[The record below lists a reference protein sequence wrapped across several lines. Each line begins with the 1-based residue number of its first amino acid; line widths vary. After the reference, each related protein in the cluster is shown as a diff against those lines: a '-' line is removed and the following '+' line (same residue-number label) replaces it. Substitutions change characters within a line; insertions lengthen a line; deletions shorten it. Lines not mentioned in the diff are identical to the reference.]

1 MAGGVTGA
9 VDWSLAERAAREV
22 ARADDRAPTA
32 AERARIEEAFR
43 LAEHWLDAGALPQP
57 PDAGRTLVLDRDE
70 WIDLAIPMFMRLI
83 GPIAEASTEALVAL
97 ASRQLQELGR
107 LLEDSPDALDGGI
120 DGLGLE
126 ALGLDAE
133 RIGDLDL
140 SMFGL
145 GEAQAEQLREQLR
158 ALLASGQGLGD
169 LMRGALEAMGGTGGL
184 GSAGGPGGLGGL
196 GAMGDAGAMLR
207 PAAATLNALQAGQV
221 IGQLARQVHG
231 HRDLG
236 VPTAPRSTAGL
247 VAVNIATTFDG
258 YELDPTEVAVVLA
271 VTEAAHRRLH
281 HAIGWLDEHVIR
293 LIGRFAD
300 AMTVDESQL
309 RGLAEQMEQELD
321 PDDPDAFQRAIER
334 AGRLRLEPNEAQ
346 RAILSRLQVVV
357 GLVGAWAR
365 HEARAAVADRL
376 PSLTRIEEVLR
387 RRRAVQGDG
396 EALLAGLLGL
406 DLRSDDETVAERFVA
421 TVIDV
426 LGTPGLEQALAHPEN
441 LPDASELADP
451 GSWLARNA
459 ADVEI
464 PDDVDALLAGLGA
477 APTEAS
483 ADERASKANG
493 AEPDERS
500 PGGSGPDTD
509 EGPGEGPDEGSVDG
523 PKGVR

>member
-1 MAGGVTGA
+1 MS
-9 VDWSLAERAAREV
+9 D
-22 ARADDRAPTA
+22 P
-32 AERARIEEAFR
+32 
-43 LAEHWLDAGALPQP
+43 
-57 PDAGRTLVLDRDE
+57 
-70 WIDLAIPMFMRLI
+70 
-83 GPIAEASTEALVAL
+83 
-97 ASRQLQELGR
+97 
-107 LLEDSPDALDGGI
+107 
-120 DGLGLE
+120 
-126 ALGLDAE
+126 
-133 RIGDLDL
+133 
-140 SMFGL
+140 
-145 GEAQAEQLREQLR
+145 GE
-158 ALLASGQGLGD
+158 
-169 LMRGALEAMGGTGGL
+169 
-184 GSAGGPGGLGGL
+184 
-196 GAMGDAGAMLR
+196 MLR

-247 VAVNIATTFDG
+247 VAVNVAATFDG

-309 RGLAEQMEQELD
+309 RGLAEQMEQDLD

-334 AGRLRLEPNEAQ
+334 AGRLRLEPNDVQ
-346 RAILSRLQVVV
+346 RAILGQLQVVV

-365 HEARAAVADRL
+365 HEARAAVEGRL
-376 PSLTRIEEVLR
+376 PSLSRIEEVLR

-406 DLRSDDETVAERFVA
+406 DLRTDDESVAERFVA

-426 LGTPGLEQALAHPEN
+426 LGTTGLEQALAHPEN
-441 LPDASELADP
+441 LPDAAELADP

-459 ADVEI
+459 GDVVV
-464 PDDVDALLAGLGA
+464 PDDVDALLAGLGE

-483 ADERASKANG
+483 ADERASGTDG
-493 AEPDERS
+493 ADD
-500 PGGSGPDTD
+500 GPDD
-509 EGPGEGPDEGSVDG
+509 GPDDD
-523 PKGVR
+523 PTDAR

>member
-1 MAGGVTGA
+1 MAGA

-22 ARADDRAPTA
+22 ARVDDRPPTA
-32 AERARIEEAFR
+32 EERGRLEEAFR
-43 LAEHWLDAGALPQP
+43 LAEHWLDTGALPQP
-57 PDAGRTLVLDRDE
+57 PDAGRTLVLDRDG

-97 ASRQLQELGR
+97 AGRQLGELGR
-107 LLEDSPDALDGGI
+107 LLEESPDALDAGLGGP
-120 DGLGLE
+120 GLE

-133 RIGDLDL
+133 RISELDL

-145 GEAQAEQLREQLR
+145 DGPQAEQLREQLR
-158 ALLASGQGLGD
+158 GLLASGQGLGD
-169 LMRGALEAMGGTGGL
+169 LLRGALGAAGHGG
-184 GSAGGPGGLGGL
+184 
-196 GAMGDAGAMLR
+196 AGAFGGASAAMSDPGALLR

-221 IGQLARQVHG
+221 IGTLARQVHG

-236 VPTAPRSTAGL
+236 VPTGPRSTAGL
-247 VAVNIATTFDG
+247 VAVNVAATFDG
-258 YELDPTEVAVVLA
+258 YDLDATEVAVLLA

-293 LIGRFAD
+293 LVGRFAA

-309 RGLAEQMEQELD
+309 RGLAEQMEQDLD

-334 AGRLRLEPNEAQ
+334 AGRLRLEPNEVQ
-346 RAILSRLQVVV
+346 RGILTQLQVVV

-365 HEARAAVADRL
+365 HEARAAVTDRL
-376 PSLTRIEEVLR
+376 PSLSRIEEVLR
-387 RRRAVQGDG
+387 RRRAVEGDG

-406 DLRSDDETVAERFVA
+406 DLRPDDETVAERFVA

-426 LGTPGLEQALAHPEN
+426 LGTAGLEQALAHPEN
-441 LPDASELADP
+441 LPDAGELADP

-459 ADVEI
+459 ADVEV
-464 PDDVDALLAGLGA
+464 PDDVAALLSGLGT

-483 ADERASKANG
+483 ADERAARTTDG
-493 AEPDERS
+493 AEDP
-500 PGGSGPDTD
+500 PGGGPDAAPET
-509 EGPGEGPDEGSVDG
+509 GPDDD
-523 PKGVR
+523 PDGVR

>member
-1 MAGGVTGA
+1 MAGA

-22 ARADDRAPTA
+22 ARVEDRPPTA
-32 AERARIEEAFR
+32 EERARLEEAFR
-43 LAEHWLDAGALPQP
+43 LAEHWLDAGDLPQP
-57 PDAGRTLVLDRDE
+57 PDAGRTLVLDRDA

-97 ASRQLQELGR
+97 ASQQLGELGR
-107 LLEDSPDALDGGI
+107 LLEDSPDALDGGP
-120 DGLGLE
+120 DGLGGLSFE

-133 RIGDLDL
+133 RIDELDL

-145 GEAQAEQLREQLR
+145 GEAQAEQLRDQLR

-169 LMRGALEAMGGTGGL
+169 LLRGALDSM
-184 GSAGGPGGLGGL
+184 GGL
-196 GAMGDAGAMLR
+196 GAMDGLGGPGGPGAMGDPGAMLR

-221 IGQLARQVHG
+221 IGTLARQVHG

-247 VAVNIATTFDG
+247 VAVNVAATFDG
-258 YELDPTEVAVVLA
+258 YDLDATEVAVLLA

-309 RGLAEQMEQELD
+309 RGLAEQMEQQLD
-321 PDDPDAFQRAIER
+321 PDDPDAFQRALER
-334 AGRLRLEPNEAQ
+334 AGRLRLEPNDAQ
-346 RAILSRLQVVV
+346 RAILAQLQVVV

-365 HEARAAVADRL
+365 HEATAAVEGRL
-376 PSLTRIEEVLR
+376 PSLVRIEEVLR

-421 TVIDV
+421 TVLDV
-426 LGTPGLEQALAHPEN
+426 LGTAGLEQALAHPEN
-441 LPDASELADP
+441 LPDADELADP

-459 ADVEI
+459 ADVEV

-483 ADERASKANG
+483 ADERASQADSRPDDGPDDGPGDGPDG
-493 AEPDERS
+493 AAGGAPSDER
-500 PGGSGPDTD
+500 
-509 EGPGEGPDEGSVDG
+509 
-523 PKGVR
+523 

>member
-1 MAGGVTGA
+1 MAAGTAGA

-22 ARADDRAPTA
+22 ARTDDRPPTGE
-32 AERARIEEAFR
+32 ERARLEEAFR

-97 ASRQLQELGR
+97 AGRQLGELGR
-107 LLEDSPDALDGGI
+107 LLEESPDALDGGLE
-120 DGLGLE
+120 GFGLE

-133 RIGDLDL
+133 RIDELDL

-169 LMRGALEAMGGTGGL
+169 LMRGALDAMGGTGGP
-184 GSAGGPGGLGGL
+184 GAGGPGAGGLGAGGL
-196 GAMGDAGAMLR
+196 GAMGDPGALLR

-247 VAVNIATTFDG
+247 VAVNVAATFDG
-258 YELDPTEVAVVLA
+258 YELDATEVAVVLA

-309 RGLAEQMEQELD
+309 RGLAEQMEQEID

-346 RAILSRLQVVV
+346 RAILSQLQVVV

-406 DLRSDDETVAERFVA
+406 DLRPDDESVAERFVA

-441 LPDASELADP
+441 LPDGAELADP

-459 ADVEI
+459 GDVAV
-464 PDDVDALLAGLGA
+464 PDDVDALLAGLGD

-483 ADERASKANG
+483 AEERAG
-493 AEPDERS
+493 RG
-500 PGGSGPDTD
+500 PGTGTDPQADPGPD
-509 EGPGEGPDEGSVDG
+509 PGPDPEDG
-523 PKGVR
+523 PDGDPDAAH

>member
-1 MAGGVTGA
+1 MAGA

-22 ARADDRAPTA
+22 ARVDDRKPTA
-32 AERARIEEAFR
+32 QERARLEEAFR

-70 WIDLAIPMFMRLI
+70 WIDLAIPRFMRLI

-97 ASRQLQELGR
+97 AARQLGELGR
-107 LLEDSPDALDGGI
+107 LLEEGPEGLPDALGGA
-120 DGLGLE
+120 GGLE
-126 ALGLDAE
+126 GLSLESLGLDAE
-133 RIGDLDL
+133 RIDELDL

-145 GEAQAEQLREQLR
+145 DEAQSEELRSQLR

-169 LMRGALEAMGGTGGL
+169 LLRGAMGAMGGPGAVGTMGGTGGM
-184 GSAGGPGGLGGL
+184 GG
-196 GAMGDAGAMLR
+196 MGDPGAMLR

-221 IGQLARQVHG
+221 IGTLARQVHG

-247 VAVNIATTFDG
+247 VAVNVAATFDG
-258 YELDPTEVAVVLA
+258 YDLDATEVAVVLA

-281 HAIGWLDEHVIR
+281 HAIGWLDEHLIR

-309 RGLAEQMEQELD
+309 RGLAEQMEQGLD

-334 AGRLRLEPNEAQ
+334 AGRLRLEPNDAQ
-346 RAILSRLQVVV
+346 RAILSQLQVVV

-376 PSLTRIEEVLR
+376 PSLARIEEVLR

-406 DLRSDDETVAERFVA
+406 DLRTDDETVPERFVA

-426 LGTPGLEQALAHPEN
+426 LGTAGLEQALAHPEN
-441 LPDASELADP
+441 LPDADELADP

-459 ADVEI
+459 GDVVV
-464 PDDVDALLAGLGA
+464 PDDVDALLAGLGE

-483 ADERASKANG
+483 ASERAS
-493 AEPDERS
+493 ESERDADS
-500 PGGSGPDTD
+500 PR
-509 EGPGEGPDEGSVDG
+509 EDG
-523 PKGVR
+523 PEDGPEGGPEGVR